1 MGHGLS
7 DGNGSR
13 PTPLADVRVVEVSD
27 RIAGSYCGK
36 LLVDAGAEV
45 RKVEPPQGDWL
56 RRFSASGS
64 DIPIGTDSPLFSY
77 LNAGKRSVTWPGA
90 GLDAEL
96 AGADIIVVTATRSQA
111 AQWGI
116 EPEALLAQF
125 SRAVIV
131 TISDFGWT
139 GPYVDRA
146 ASEFTLQAWSGLT
159 GFRGDPAGP
168 PIAVGGD
175 VGEYMGGVFAAFGAL
190 AVHRRVQHGGP
201 VEHLDLSML
210 EAITLMQSGEWL
222 HSHLLQ
228 VPSIEAVKDDYIGIT
243 MVTRQQWLDFAAM
256 VD

>member
-1 MGHGLS
+1 
-7 DGNGSR
+7 
-13 PTPLADVRVVEVSD
+13 
-27 RIAGSYCGK
+27 
-36 LLVDAGAEV
+36 
-45 RKVEPPQGDWL
+45 
-56 RRFSASGS
+56 
-64 DIPIGTDSPLFSY
+64 
-77 LNAGKRSVTWPGA
+77 
-90 GLDAEL
+90 
-96 AGADIIVVTATRSQA
+96 VVTATRSQA